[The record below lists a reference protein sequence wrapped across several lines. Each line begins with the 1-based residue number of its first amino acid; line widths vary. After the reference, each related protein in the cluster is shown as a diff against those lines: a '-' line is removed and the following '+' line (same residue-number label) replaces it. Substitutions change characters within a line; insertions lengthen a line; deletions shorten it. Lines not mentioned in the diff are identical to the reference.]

1 MCVLVSV
8 VFTIYPSSHTC
19 IWLAVLQHN
28 TRFYS
33 ARAAVLESLPE
44 DASARDKEEAL
55 SAFFRQ
61 WVMQEKEDT
70 DAYTAEWRRRN
81 FRLISL
87 SARVAFQKAKT
98 RFSFQSKSPS

>member
-1 MCVLVSV
+1 MS
-8 VFTIYPSSHTC
+8 THIC
-19 IWLAVLQHN
+19 ICITSLKHN
-28 TRFYS
+28 KRFYS

-81 FRLISL
+81 LRLISL

-98 RFSFQSKSPS
+98 RFSFKSKSSSS